1 MYAAAQEYLESQV
14 LSASPHRLHLLVVD
28 GALKF
33 ARMSLVAM
41 EREDWEALDLTLSR
55 SRECVA
61 ELIAG
66 VKTDTGLTWAEEL
79 KGVLANIYR
88 NLALADPERNPQRI
102 EDAIRILEIHR
113 QTWIELGERLAEEQ
127 PSAIPEPHLRSWSA

>member
-14 LSASPHRLHLLVVD
+14 LSASPYRLHLLVVD

-33 ARMSLVAM
+33 ARIGLAAL
-41 EREDWEALDLTLSR
+41 ERADWEALDMALSR

-66 VKTDTGLTWAEEL
+66 VKSDAGLEWAESF
-79 KGVLANIYR
+79 KGVLANVYR
-88 NLALADPERNPQRI
+88 NLAIADPERNPQRI

-113 QTWIELGERLAEEQ
+113 QTWVELGERLAEEQ
-127 PSAIPEPHLRSWSA
+127 VSAVPEPHLRSWSA